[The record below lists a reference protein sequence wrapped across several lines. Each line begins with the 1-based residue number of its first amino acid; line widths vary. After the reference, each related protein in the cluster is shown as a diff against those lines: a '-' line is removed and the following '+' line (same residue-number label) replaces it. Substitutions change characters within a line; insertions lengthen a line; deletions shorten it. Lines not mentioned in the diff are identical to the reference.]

1 MKSLFIRKPPK
12 ILSVVTVL
20 IISLMVGI
28 ITFNQW
34 DERELAAIPNQPTAA
49 PQGPISILIKIPSRT
64 LEIHENNKVYKQYRI
79 AVGKSETPSPVGEWV
94 VIWKSYRAGDIFG
107 TRFLALNVPWGGY
120 GIHGTN
126 QPWSIGCYASHG
138 CIRMRNK
145 DVEELYE
152 WVPVGTPVRIEGH
165 AISIQRQL
173 KVNLMGPDVVKLQ
186 VKLRDLGY
194 LEERADGFF
203 NKETETAVK
212 RFQHDNGLKATG
224 VVDKKTLSLMGF

>member
-12 ILSVVTVL
+12 LLSIVTVL
-20 IISLMVGI
+20 IISLFAW
-28 ITFNQW
+28 FNILKHW
-34 DERELAAIPNQPTAA
+34 DELDLAAIPNQPTEA
-49 PQGPISILIKIPSRT
+49 PKGRISIHIKIPSRT
-64 LEIHENNKVYKQYRI
+64 LEVLENGKVYKTYRV
-79 AVGKSETPSPVGEWV
+79 AVGKSETPTPVGEWV
-94 VIWKSYRAGDIFG
+94 IVWKSYRSGDIFG

-126 QPWSIGCYASHG
+126 QPWSIGNYASHG

-152 WVPVGTPVRIEGH
+152 WIPIGTPVKIENH
-165 AISIQRQL
+165 PISIQRQL
-173 KVNLMGPDVVKLQ
+173 KINLMGPDVVKLQ
-186 VKLRDLGY
+186 IHLRNLGY

-212 RFQHDNGLKATG
+212 RFQHDHGLKPTG
-224 VVDKKTLSLMGF
+224 IVDRKTLDLMGL